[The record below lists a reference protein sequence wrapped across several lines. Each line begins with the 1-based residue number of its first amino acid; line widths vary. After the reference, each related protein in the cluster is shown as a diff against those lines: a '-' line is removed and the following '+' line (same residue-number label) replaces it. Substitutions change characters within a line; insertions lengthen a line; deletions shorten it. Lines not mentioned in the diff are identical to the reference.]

1 MIKVGDKVKFK
12 KYDETIY
19 TVVNV
24 EDEHVRVINGTG
36 TQLMQVR
43 KDFIDVVEQYIDYK
57 QRADEVEKEYDKVLS
72 GYIHVCNEIRKQKQR
87 ADELEKRW
95 SELVDVLKK
104 KYEYCKVRADDE
116 SVGPIEQGKWKIAK
130 HELMMVLKI
139 MTNLKRGETE

>member
-24 EDEHVRVINGTG
+24 EEEHVRVINSTG

-43 KDFIDVVEQYIDYK
+43 KDFIDVVEQYMDY
-57 QRADEVEKEYDKVLS
+57 
-72 GYIHVCNEIRKQKQR
+72 KQR

-95 SELVDVLKK
+95 KKLKEHFVKEKEKSFGMLSWSRNNGTLELIERLQ
-104 KYEYCKVRADDE
+104 EDDN
-116 SVGPIEQGKWKIAK
+116 A
-130 HELMMVLKI
+130 
-139 MTNLKRGETE
+139 